1 MIHFVSSLGSPIGT
15 KVQGTFSTE
24 KKNSCLLWKITP
36 KDQLCVQIGALL
48 WDAGGKDLRYMY
60 IFGAGLGGKLVTL
73 IFLVA
78 RLEMFKVV
86 FKEFVI

>member
-1 MIHFVSSLGSPIGT
+1 
-15 KVQGTFSTE
+15 
-24 KKNSCLLWKITP
+24 
-36 KDQLCVQIGALL
+36 
-48 WDAGGKDLRYMY
+48 MY

-73 IFLVA
+73 IFLVT

>member
-1 MIHFVSSLGSPIGT
+1 
-15 KVQGTFSTE
+15 
-24 KKNSCLLWKITP
+24 
-36 KDQLCVQIGALL
+36 
-48 WDAGGKDLRYMY
+48 MY

-86 FKEFVI
+86 FKEYRTNYEYLFIYSGTLDELKLKRRDESNSAGMPSA

>member
-1 MIHFVSSLGSPIGT
+1 
-15 KVQGTFSTE
+15 
-24 KKNSCLLWKITP
+24 
-36 KDQLCVQIGALL
+36 
-48 WDAGGKDLRYMY
+48 MY

-86 FKEFVI
+86 FKEFVIKTNCKYLFIFSGTLDELKLKRRDESNSEGMPSA